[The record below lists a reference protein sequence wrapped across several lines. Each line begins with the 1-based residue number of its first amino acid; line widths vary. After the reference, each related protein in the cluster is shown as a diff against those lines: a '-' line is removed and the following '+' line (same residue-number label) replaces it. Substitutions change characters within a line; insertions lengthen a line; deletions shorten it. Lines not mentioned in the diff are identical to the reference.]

1 MQIIT
6 FIFRFVQIKE
16 KNKGASNT
24 YSVIAV
30 LQNMMLIA
38 STSSDWM
45 HKLKLVHIVIS
56 QANTKI
62 YVLRDCSRS

>member
-6 FIFRFVQIKE
+6 FIFGFVHIKE

-30 LQNMMLIA
+30 LQNRMLIG

-45 HKLKLVHIVIS
+45 HKLKLVHTVIL

-62 YVLRDCSRS
+62 IYIKRLF